1 MRPVSDDACPK
12 TTTFA
17 VATAGS
23 AEARWA
29 MARYFEEL
37 AARLPGRFDPGA
49 AVDEAAVQYDPPN
62 GRFVLARAGI
72 ETVGC
77 GAVAFL
83 DDETAEIRRMWV
95 AARHRGLGVGGRLL
109 ARLEDEARLGGRSRV
124 VLFTNESLTEAI
136 AMYESSGYVAT
147 GRYND
152 NPYAERWFTKA
163 L

>member
-1 MRPVSDDACPK
+1 MLSVVS
-12 TTTFA
+12 
-17 VATAGS
+17 AGS
-23 AEARWA
+23 VQARWA

-37 AARLPGRFDPGA
+37 AARLPGGFDPGA
-49 AVDEAAVQYDPPN
+49 GLDEAPTQYDPPN
-62 GRFVLARAGI
+62 GAFVLARAGG

-83 DDETAEIRRMWV
+83 DDQTAEVKRMWV
-95 AARHRGLGVGGRLL
+95 AAGIRGRGVGTRLL

-124 VLFTNESLTEAI
+124 VLDTNATLTEAV

-147 GRYND
+147 ARYND
-152 NPYAERWFTKA
+152 NPYAERWFTKN